1 MVDAKNEDI
10 YSTEP
15 TLKILKTKS
24 KRKIKV
30 NGLLQYSVL
39 RALTEVRQQLFQRKK
54 LISKGLEKK

>member
-1 MVDAKNEDI
+1 MLKI
-10 YSTEP
+10 KTYSTEP
-15 TLKILKTKS
+15 TLKIPKRKS